1 MRVKYIRVSTE
12 EQNTERQHED
22 SLKMYIDKISGT
34 VAFEDRPAAS
44 KLLKDIEEGKVTEI
58 EVHSI
63 DRLGRSAIDILNTI
77 KSLTAKGINLI
88 SKKEGI
94 QTMENGKESPFIN
107 AMIGVMSTFAELEY
121 NIRKERQREGV
132 QIAKAKGRYKG
143 RASTKQEYSYDKLMT
158 KKANKDA
165 IKYLLQGESLRRAA
179 KLSGISLTYVQRLK
193 KVAIENGV
201 KGLV

>member
-22 SLKMYIDKISGT
+22 NLKMYIDKISGT
-34 VAFEDRPAAS
+34 VAFEDRPAAR

-63 DRLGRSAIDILNTI
+63 DRLGRSTIDVLNTI

-107 AMIGVMSTFAELEY
+107 AMFGIMSTFAELEY

-132 QIAKAKGRYKG
+132 QLAKAKGRYKG

-165 IKYLLQGESLRRAA
+165 VKYLLQGESLRRAA